1 MIAVTDKVVL
11 DSMAL
16 ATAYLVKE
24 GYTKVKR
31 QRQCQLQWWMRGSRH
46 AAVVESSP
54 TGRVIVK
61 TGVNA

>member
-16 ATAYLVKE
+16 AKAYLVKE

-31 QRQCQLQWWMRGSRH
+31 QRQLQWWMRGSRH